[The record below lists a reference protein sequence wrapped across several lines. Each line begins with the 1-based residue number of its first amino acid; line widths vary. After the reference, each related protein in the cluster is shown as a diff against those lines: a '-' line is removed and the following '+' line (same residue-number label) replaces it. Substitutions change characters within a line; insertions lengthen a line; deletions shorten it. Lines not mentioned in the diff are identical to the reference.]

1 MLVGQMAAATTVSFS
16 LGLKVNK
23 KMLFIVGFVVFIAA
37 SVSVILLSEDK
48 NSSSSNLVEKK
59 APHYE
64 SSTPLANS
72 TLPAPPPNVTI
83 NFNFD
88 LADSS
93 SIEILKDGTNYAIN
107 RTIIDKNKLSMR
119 RNMSP
124 DAPDGSYL
132 VKYNA
137 CWPDGS
143 CHDGQY
149 QFSID
154 RSLLNSYQDQRG
166 IREATILMSQIKF
179 KPMNIRINAG
189 QTITWVN
196 DDSVRHYVNTDSHPA
211 HTHVP
216 DFNSKVLNKGDTYTY
231 TFKELGTYPYHC
243 SAHADSMVGMIVV
256 E

>member
-1 MLVGQMAAATTVSFS
+1 
-16 LGLKVNK
+16 VNK
-23 KMLFIVGFVVFIAA
+23 KLLFILVFVVFVAA
-37 SVSVILLSEDK
+37 FISVILLRGDK
-48 NSSSSNLVEKK
+48 NSSSSNVVEKK
-59 APHYE
+59 APHFE

-72 TLPAPPPNVTI
+72 TLPTPPPNVTI

-93 SIEILKDGTNYAIN
+93 SIEILLDGTNYAIN
-107 RTIIDKNKLSMR
+107 QTTVDENKLSMR
-119 RNMSP
+119 RNMSS

-143 CHDGQY
+143 CHDGQF

-179 KPMNIRINAG
+179 KPMNIRVNVG

-196 DDSVRHYVNTDSHPA
+196 DDSVQHYVNTDSHPA
-211 HTHVP
+211 HTHIP
-216 DFNSKVLNKGDTYTY
+216 ALNSKALNKGDTYSY
-231 TFKELGTYPYHC
+231 VFKEAGAYPYHC
-243 SAHADSMVGMIVV
+243 SAHANSMVGTIVV